1 MVRGVIAVETI
12 SREGTQVRGRV
23 GQSAKRVEDAR
34 LLTGNGRF
42 IDDLEPVAGISHAAI
57 LRSTQA
63 HARVVSV
70 DASAARG
77 NPGVFA
83 VLTGEDVKKLCHP
96 FPLAVKEPITYY
108 PVAIERVRY
117 VGEPVAVVIAES
129 RYAAEDALELIEVD
143 YDPLPPVLDVESAIE
158 PGATLIHD
166 EVGSNIG
173 NHRHFEFGDPDMA
186 FADADVVIEDCFDF
200 PRYSSTP
207 IETYG
212 VIAHYDHASDLM
224 TIWSNFHGPFILHR
238 VVSGALGMP
247 QNRLR
252 FVVPPDIGGSFGIK
266 SAVYPY
272 MTLMGVASKVVGRP
286 VKWIEDRGEHLLA
299 SSSGTGRVSKVKAA
313 FRDDG
318 ELVGLDYLFMDDVGG
333 YIRSPEPA
341 TMYRCFG
348 NLNGAYRV
356 RDVRVESMSVMT
368 NKVPTGLNRG
378 FGGPQLYCALERVM
392 DVAAEK
398 LGLDPAEIR
407 MRNLVRKDEF
417 PYRTPSGGIYD
428 SGDYG
433 AVMEKAITASK
444 YDELRQR
451 QAKARTEGKYF
462 GIGVAA
468 VVDPSGTNMGYV
480 TLAQTH
486 EERQEAGDKSG
497 CTEAATISM
506 DPSGGIV
513 LRITTTPQGQ
523 GHETVATQIV
533 MDELGIPEKHVHVVA
548 EMDTL
553 TQPWTI
559 TTGTYSSRFA
569 PLGASAV
576 ATAARK
582 LKNKLARIAAH
593 ELGVETEDLE
603 LEDGVFKVIGDEERS
618 LPLRRAAGV
627 AHWNAGSLP
636 PEIDPGLHETAFYSL
651 PVTTPPDEE
660 DKVDSS
666 ATYGFLVDV
675 IAVEIDPDTF
685 EIEMTEY
692 TSIHDA
698 GTILNPML
706 VEGQIYGAAV
716 HGLGGALFEEFVY
729 NDDGQLVTGS
739 FMDYLCPTAAESPIM
754 TLDHIE
760 TPSPYSLLGAKGAG
774 EGNSMSAPAALV
786 NAIADAMKPAGLH
799 ISELPINP
807 TKLFD
812 AIHGEDGP

>member
-1 MVRGVIAVETI
+1 
-12 SREGTQVRGRV
+12 
-23 GQSAKRVEDAR
+23 
-34 LLTGNGRF
+34 
-42 IDDLEPVAGISHAAI
+42 
-57 LRSTQA
+57 
-63 HARVVSV
+63 
-70 DASAARG
+70 
-77 NPGVFA
+77 
-83 VLTGEDVKKLCHP
+83 
-96 FPLAVKEPITYY
+96 
-108 PVAIERVRY
+108 
-117 VGEPVAVVIAES
+117 
-129 RYAAEDALELIEVD
+129 
-143 YDPLPPVLDVESAIE
+143 
-158 PGATLIHD
+158 
-166 EVGSNIG
+166 
-173 NHRHFEFGDPDMA
+173 
-186 FADADVVIEDCFDF
+186 
-200 PRYSSTP
+200 
-207 IETYG
+207 TYG
-212 VIAHYDHASDLM
+212 VIADYDHASNLM

-238 VVSGALGMP
+238 VVAGALGIP

-252 FVVPPDIGGSFGIK
+252 FIVPPDIGGSFGIK

-272 MTLMGVASKVVGRP
+272 MTLMGIASKVVGRP
-286 VKWIEDRGEHLLA
+286 VKWIEDRVEHLLA

-313 FRDDG
+313 FRNDG
-318 ELVGLDYLFMDDVGG
+318 ELFGLDYLFMDDVGG

-356 RDVRVESMSVMT
+356 RDMRVESMSIMT
-368 NKVPTGLNRG
+368 NKTPTGLNRG

-392 DVAAEK
+392 DIAAGK
-398 LGLDPAEIR
+398 LGMDPTEIR
-407 MRNLVRKDEF
+407 TRNLVHKDEF

-428 SGDYG
+428 SGDYE
-433 AVMEKAITASK
+433 AVMERAMEASK
-444 YDELRQR
+444 YEELRER
-451 QAKARTEGKYF
+451 REKARAEGKYF
-462 GIGVAA
+462 GIGIAA

-506 DPSGGIV
+506 DPSGGV
-513 LRITTTPQGQ
+513 TLRITTTPQGQ

-533 MDELGIPEKHVHVVA
+533 MDELGVPEKFIHVVA

-593 ELGVETEDLE
+593 TLDAEPDDLE
-603 LEDGVFKVIGDEERS
+603 FEDGMFVVGDDPDRS
-618 LPLRRAAGV
+618 IPLRRAAGT

-651 PVTTPPDEE
+651 PVATPPDAE
-660 DKVDSS
+660 DHVDSS
-666 ATYGFLVDV
+666 ATYGFLVDI

-685 EIEMTEY
+685 EIEISEY
-692 TSIHDA
+692 TSVHDA

-716 HGLGGALFEEFVY
+716 HGIGGALYEEFQY
-729 NDDGQLVTGS
+729 NEDGQLVTGS
-739 FMDYLCPTAAESPIM
+739 FMDYLCPTATESPSM

-774 EGNSMSAPAALV
+774 EGNSMSAPAALA
-786 NAIADAMKPAGLH
+786 NAIADAMEPAGLH
-799 ISELPINP
+799 ISELPISP

-812 AIHGEDGP
+812 AVHGEADE